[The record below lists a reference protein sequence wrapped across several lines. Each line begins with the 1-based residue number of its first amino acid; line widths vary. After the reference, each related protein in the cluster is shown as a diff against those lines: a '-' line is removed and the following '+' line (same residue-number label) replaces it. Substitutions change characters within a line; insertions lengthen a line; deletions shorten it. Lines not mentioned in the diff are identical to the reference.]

1 MAIMFRHPG
10 SAKFFD
16 YWDSLPKDGLV
27 PDRSAFDPLS
37 IARLM
42 PQVIMVEYDHNNDA
56 HFRLVGTGIVERLG
70 FDPSQKS
77 YLSYLDENVT
87 EAFWIIS
94 QTVLA
99 TPCGGYFRVKAQSP
113 TGYVFDLELL
123 DLPMSNG
130 RSGTQIIL
138 AHMAEIEVTGVAET
152 CEFRI
157 LDIRS
162 AGWIDLG
169 AGCPAA
175 ALDEPATVIPKLDPQ
190 IIH

>member
-1 MAIMFRHPG
+1 MAVMFRHTG
-10 SAKFFD
+10 SVEFFD
-16 YWDSLPKDGLV
+16 YWDSLPKVGLI
-27 PDRSAFDPLS
+27 PDRSSFDPLR

-42 PQVIMVEYDHNNDA
+42 PQVMMVEYDCNNDVW
-56 HFRLVGTGIVERLG
+56 FRLVGTGIADRLG
-70 FDPSQKS
+70 FDPSRKS
-77 YLSYLDENVT
+77 YLSYLDENLIDV
-87 EAFWIIS
+87 FWIVS

-130 RSGTQIIL
+130 SAGTQIIL
-138 AHMAEIEVTGVAET
+138 AHMAEIEVTGVAENDD
-152 CEFRI
+152 FRI
-157 LDIRS
+157 VDIQS

-169 AGCPAA
+169 AGCPAS
-175 ALDEPATVIPKLDPQ
+175 ALDEPATVIPKLDPE